1 MNHPSSTA
9 LNTFL
14 LRLLIHCVVGIY
26 LHGLFYI
33 RFQLLQD
40 KNQVL
45 FISISPAPSMVL
57 RKQWVLDKGLL
68 IGRRKESVS
77 QRRTERA
84 YGERKLESGTLTKR
98 NSVILLTMEK
108 VILCSHNVMFSLQLI
123 GKVPRIAYWIES
135 WEEAEWRM
143 GRDDCRWWVLEWCF
157 SHPRCFIGCNNESKL
172 N

>member
-1 MNHPSSTA
+1 
-9 LNTFL
+9 
-14 LRLLIHCVVGIY
+14 
-26 LHGLFYI
+26 
-33 RFQLLQD
+33 
-40 KNQVL
+40 
-45 FISISPAPSMVL
+45 MVL

-123 GKVPRIAYWIES
+123 GKVPRIAY
-135 WEEAEWRM
+135 
-143 GRDDCRWWVLEWCF
+143 
-157 SHPRCFIGCNNESKL
+157 
-172 N
+172 